1 MAEILKWLQSY
12 SPGVVLLL
20 ALGAALLYIMK
31 LIVDRSIESS
41 LKRRSTFEEKV
52 LTERFSLITAFSSR
66 FQKVMTN
73 LNRVRS
79 GHPVPDGFMKQN
91 EIVPLTEIFEDLS
104 VHRLVLGEEF
114 HGLFLKQ
121 AQLMLRAANVS
132 SKEDWN
138 AISQEWGLTWEGIR
152 REAEATFSIS
162 KIAW

>member
-1 MAEILKWLQSY
+1 
-12 SPGVVLLL
+12 
-20 ALGAALLYIMK
+20 
-31 LIVDRSIESS
+31 
-41 LKRRSTFEEKV
+41 
-52 LTERFSLITAFSSR
+52 
-66 FQKVMTN
+66 
-73 LNRVRS
+73 
-79 GHPVPDGFMKQN
+79 MKQN